1 MRSGMGVVSQD
12 VTLSSGIILDNIAPG
27 IEKPDLNRIV
37 SLCEIIGLS
46 DFIHRLP
53 QGFMTPLMDGSG
65 NLSGGQKQKISIAR
79 ALYRDTQIIIMD
91 EPSSAMDPQ
100 SESDLSL

>member
-1 MRSGMGVVSQD
+1 MTTATATASGGLINR
-12 VTLSSGIILDNIAPG
+12 VT
-27 IEKPDLNRIV
+27 
-37 SLCEIIGLS
+37 
-46 DFIHRLP
+46 
-53 QGFMTPLMDGSG
+53 G

-100 SESDLSL
+100 SESDLCKLLENLKASKKTVIIAAHSRKIIETADCLIQVRNGKNVFDNLASFL